1 MAPARSTAPCCQPR
15 PRPQARATRHWGRLP
30 RRPILSR
37 SRCRPRRGGSRRSG
51 TGGKCAKGQ
60 AGNGGSGDSAHVHGR
75 SLSSPG
81 NWAAPMV
88 GRAGA
93 APPPAFGRG
102 ATARGRCPGHRRPE
116 GWRRRESFM
125 AGRNPAGGVPG
136 RGYPKAAGW
145 PVASSTESHRS
156 PRGLTWDRLL
166 IARAIG
172 MCTNRP
178 CQRPTTI
185 SVRPAIAA
193 CTAVWASRMQ

>member
-1 MAPARSTAPCCQPR
+1 
-15 PRPQARATRHWGRLP
+15 
-30 RRPILSR
+30 
-37 SRCRPRRGGSRRSG
+37 
-51 TGGKCAKGQ
+51 
-60 AGNGGSGDSAHVHGR
+60 GNGGSGDSAHVHGR

-88 GRAGA
+88 GRVGVVVPPVPDAVPPLGA
-93 APPPAFGRG
+93 DAQVTGIR
-102 ATARGRCPGHRRPE
+102 E
-116 GWRRRESFM
+116 GWRRHESFM
-125 AGRNPAGGVPG
+125 AARNPAGGVLGP
-136 RGYPKAAGW
+136 GYPKAAGW

-156 PRGLTWDRLL
+156 PCGSTWDRLL